1 MSSRQ
6 YEVIRRPIMSEKNMH
21 RVDTRNQYTFEVA
34 SSANKVEIRNAIES
48 LFGVSV
54 TRVNT
59 INSFGKR
66 KRHGAHFH
74 IGGAIKKAIVTLAE
88 GDKIEII

>member
-1 MSSRQ
+1 MSRSQ
-6 YEVIRRPIMSEKNMH
+6 YEIVRRPIMSEKNMH

-34 SSANKVEIRNAIES
+34 SDANKVEIRNAVEA
-48 LFGVSV
+48 LFKVSV
-54 TRVNT
+54 VRVNT
-59 INSFGKR
+59 MNSFGKR

-74 IGGAIKKAIVTLAE
+74 IAGAIKKAVVTLAE